1 MITCPACRTE
11 NQDGKNFCKSCGA
24 TLAGSSSPRL
34 CPDCGAEIGPATK
47 FCKNCGRP
55 LAPEASAAAKEAR
68 PNDPEPSVRAPRPD
82 AVPPERP
89 KPAPAQVGGRVKPE
103 VRDAHQEAPEAAP
116 SVKAK
121 DRPRRAAA
129 IGSALLLVFSL
140 PVLIKSIG
148 ILIVHGP
155 LRLRHA
161 DVPISWLLLL
171 VTAGLDAAAVSV
183 LRRRR
188 SRRR

>member
-1 MITCPACRTE
+1 MIACPACRTE

-24 TLAGSSSPRL
+24 ALAGSSSPRL
-34 CPDCGAEIGPATK
+34 CPDCGAEIGPGTK

-55 LAPEASAAAKEAR
+55 LAPEASAAAKETR
-68 PNDPEPSVRAPRPD
+68 TNEPEPQVRAPRPD
-82 AVPPERP
+82 AVPPERSG
-89 KPAPAQVGGRVKPE
+89 PAPA
-103 VRDAHQEAPEAAP
+103 
-116 SVKAK
+116 VKAM
-121 DRPRRAAA
+121 DRPRRAAV
-129 IGSALLLVFSL
+129 IGAALLLIISL

-171 VTAGLDAAAVSV
+171 AAAGLDATAVSV
-183 LRRRR
+183 LRQRR
-188 SRRR
+188 SRRH